1 MNPQMFGAGWAGVA
15 TEPPGCLAR
24 ASRSGGPIIARA
36 AHPPLRVTLLRG
48 EDRGARIDFG
58 IPRRNHA
65 LPMAKQSLVREFFA
79 FIRHEKKWWMIPLV
93 VVLLVV
99 GGLILFAGSSPLAPF
114 IYPLF

>member
-1 MNPQMFGAGWAGVA
+1 MPGAIRDDAQ
-15 TEPPGCLAR
+15 
-24 ASRSGGPIIARA
+24 
-36 AHPPLRVTLLRG
+36 
-48 EDRGARIDFG
+48 
-58 IPRRNHA
+58 
-65 LPMAKQSLVREFFA
+65 PMAKQSLVREFFA